1 MRIIFLFLLL
11 NYVHVFGFIEFSKY
25 IPYLARKR
33 KYTDENEELSGYRKG
48 VSVTGK
54 LFYVLFILFLLQS
67 LDFSTMND

>member
-1 MRIIFLFLLL
+1 MFMCSVLL
-11 NYVHVFGFIEFSKY
+11 NFPNIYRIWRE
-25 IPYLARKR
+25 KR